1 MHRKAPYGNKVLVS
15 APYGNDA
22 ASVSLLLGEQNYETL
37 TCQTLGDVA
46 EAIDDQAGVIL
57 VTEES
62 LRGDID
68 PLHRAIAAQ
77 PDWSDIPFVL
87 LAGRSTGR
95 GISGEWIRRRLP
107 DNAVNVVLLERPLS
121 AESLTSA
128 IASAMRARQKQFEI
142 RDKLAELAD
151 GQSRLTTLLD
161 ALPVGVAF
169 VNPDGTTRLAN
180 PEFRRFLPTGVIP
193 SHLADGEARWEGYD
207 AEGKIITRDRFIM
220 PRALRGERVEGQEFL
235 HHPDGGAP
243 VWTRVS
249 GIPLLSDDEITGA
262 ISVIVNIDE
271 QKRAQEAL
279 ANAAQKLEEQV
290 AERTAALTNAL
301 SRLQAEAEE
310 RARAEEALRQSQKM
324 EAVGQLTGGI
334 AHDFNNM
341 LTGITGALD
350 VLRRRIAS
358 GRTADLDRFMDAA
371 STSAQRAAA
380 LTARL
385 LAFSRR
391 QSLDSRP
398 TDVNSLV
405 GSLEE
410 LLRRTMSEQI
420 VVAIDRAKPLSAALV
435 DANQLE
441 NAILNLA
448 INARDAMPEGGA
460 LTVATCDVHL
470 DAEFCSR
477 RPGFVE
483 GHYVGVSVTD
493 TGTGM
498 DEQILEKVFEP
509 FFTTK
514 PIGQGTGLGL
524 SMVYGFAKQSNGHVL
539 IDSAVGSGTS
549 VTIFLPAAD
558 GAPAD
563 QQTPGPV
570 HDGEGETVLLVEDD
584 PSVRL
589 LVCDVL
595 KELGYLPVE
604 AADPQA
610 ALRLIESGIR
620 FDLMITDVGLPGMNG
635 RQLAE
640 IARTHLPDLPV
651 LFVTGYAENATM
663 RRGFLG
669 PKMEMIAKPFQ
680 IELLARKIREM
691 LT

>member
-1 MHRKAPYGNKVLVS
+1 VHRKAPYGNKVLVS

-448 INARDAMPEGGA
+448 INARDAMPEGGRSRSQH
-460 LTVATCDVHL
+460 ATSILMQNFVRGGL
-470 DAEFCSR
+470 DSSR
-477 RPGFVE
+477 AIMSACRLRTPEPEWMSKSWRRYSSRSSRQSLSVRVPGS
-483 GHYVGVSVTD
+483 VSRW
-493 TGTGM
+493 
-498 DEQILEKVFEP
+498 
-509 FFTTK
+509 
-514 PIGQGTGLGL
+514 
-524 SMVYGFAKQSNGHVL
+524 SMVLRSSRTAMFSSIPLSAAARASPYSCRRQTARPPISKRRGRCTTAKVK
-539 IDSAVGSGTS
+539 
-549 VTIFLPAAD
+549 
-558 GAPAD
+558 
-563 QQTPGPV
+563 
-570 HDGEGETVLLVEDD
+570 
-584 PSVRL
+584 PSFSSRMIL
-589 LVCDVL
+589 RC
-595 KELGYLPVE
+595 GYLSATYSRSSAISRSKP
-604 AADPQA
+604 
-610 ALRLIESGIR
+610 
-620 FDLMITDVGLPGMNG
+620 
-635 RQLAE
+635 
-640 IARTHLPDLPV
+640 RTHKLHY
-651 LFVTGYAENATM
+651 G
-663 RRGFLG
+663 
-669 PKMEMIAKPFQ
+669 
-680 IELLARKIREM
+680 
-691 LT
+691 